1 MHFDSVTGWVRGVRH
16 CPSPNFNLRP
26 QGDAVSLLVIHN
38 ISLPPGQFGTGKV
51 QAFFQNR
58 LDPNEH
64 PYFEEIRHLTVSAH
78 FLIERDGA
86 ITQFVSCH
94 DRAWHAGVS
103 CFDGREACNDF
114 SLGIELEGTDTEP
127 YTDAQYTALAG
138 LTRLLRAA
146 FPAITPERIQ
156 GHCDI
161 APERKTDPGEALVAL
176 PRRIDRFQGGNMTFL
191 VLLLALALEKFSGW
205 RRRIQRDGAWL
216 AWLSLVEDLP
226 SVSRRSWLG
235 LLLAVVLPLLPLA
248 LLLTLLQ
255 PLAYGWLSLPLHLL
269 VVVYSLGRGDVMAD
283 LGPFRDAWRRE
294 EAQAAFHVA
303 ERDLGI
309 LGGSESELIG
319 RVHGHLLWQGYQ
331 SFFAVIFWYALLGPV
346 AALAY
351 RLLALALEHA
361 RQPALREQAAR
372 VRHIL
377 DWLPVRALVLSFA
390 LVGNFL
396 AVIRVLLHWLLAWDI
411 SAAALL
417 GKAGRVA
424 SDVEAVEL
432 GAAGVASL
440 DALWQLLVRAA
451 VLWYAVFAFCALFL

>member
-1 MHFDSVTGWVRGVRH
+1 MSKRPIQSPPDRHSGAAGLEWGLVQEPVCISIPLPAGSVRH

-161 APERKTDPGEALVAL
+161 APERKTDPGEAF
-176 PRRIDRFQGGNMTFL
+176 D
-191 VLLLALALEKFSGW
+191 W
-205 RRRIQRDGAWL
+205 
-216 AWLSLVEDLP
+216 
-226 SVSRRSWLG
+226 SRYRAG
-235 LLLAVVLPLLPLA
+235 L
-248 LLLTLLQ
+248 TD
-255 PLAYGWLSLPLHLL
+255 SK
-269 VVVYSLGRGDVMAD
+269 
-283 LGPFRDAWRRE
+283 E
-294 EAQAAFHVA
+294 ET
-303 ERDLGI
+303 
-309 LGGSESELIG
+309 
-319 RVHGHLLWQGYQ
+319 
-331 SFFAVIFWYALLGPV
+331 
-346 AALAY
+346 
-351 RLLALALEHA
+351 
-361 RQPALREQAAR
+361 
-372 VRHIL
+372 
-377 DWLPVRALVLSFA
+377 
-390 LVGNFL
+390 
-396 AVIRVLLHWLLAWDI
+396 
-411 SAAALL
+411 
-417 GKAGRVA
+417 
-424 SDVEAVEL
+424 
-432 GAAGVASL
+432 
-440 DALWQLLVRAA
+440 
-451 VLWYAVFAFCALFL
+451 